1 MMKIQELL
9 ETKLGKTIKE
19 ASNAEV
25 YYALLH
31 VVQNMAKDK
40 EVPVKK
46 KKIYYISAE
55 FLIGKLLSNN
65 MINLGIYDDVKKML
79 AENGK
84 DICEIEEIII
94 LDYSN
99 RNLKMNYKMQFQT
112 HGLKKRAG

>member
-55 FLIGKLLSNN
+55 FLRNIQVKARWNSGGK
-65 MINLGIYDDVKKML
+65 
-79 AENGK
+79 A
-84 DICEIEEIII
+84 
-94 LDYSN
+94 
-99 RNLKMNYKMQFQT
+99 LKTGRDCSLPAF
-112 HGLKKRAG
+112 

>member
-55 FLIGKLLSNN
+55 FLIVLVVYLLGFSY
-65 MINLGIYDDVKKML
+65 L
-79 AENGK
+79 
-84 DICEIEEIII
+84 
-94 LDYSN
+94 
-99 RNLKMNYKMQFQT
+99 YKT
-112 HGLKKRAG
+112 YIRG

>member
-46 KKIYYISAE
+46 KKS
-55 FLIGKLLSNN
+55 
-65 MINLGIYDDVKKML
+65 
-79 AENGK
+79 
-84 DICEIEEIII
+84 II
-94 LDYSN
+94 
-99 RNLKMNYKMQFQT
+99 FQQNF
-112 HGLKKRAG
+112 

>member
-84 DICEIEEIII
+84 DICESKK
-94 LDYSN
+94 LN
-99 RNLKMNYKMQFQT
+99 RNHLLEMVDWDVWLPASLILLQP
-112 HGLKKRAG
+112 

>member
-46 KKIYYISAE
+46 KKIYYS
-55 FLIGKLLSNN
+55 FLF
-65 MINLGIYDDVKKML
+65 
-79 AENGK
+79 
-84 DICEIEEIII
+84 
-94 LDYSN
+94 
-99 RNLKMNYKMQFQT
+99 LKFSHK
-112 HGLKKRAG
+112 A